1 MKFYI
6 NYFFYFFLSFVL
18 FTTIGTLSHEF
29 GHIAVAKYYGYKT
42 SLHYGSMNYKTN
54 FEVELIKLYK
64 KYKFDPNKSIPYEL
78 EKEHNKLIEKYK
90 KESLY
95 VSMGGPLQTMITGLF
110 GCLLLY
116 IRRNKQ
122 IESGFNLID
131 WIAVFLSLFWLRE
144 LFNLISS
151 LAYGMML
158 QHGKYFGGDEYRI
171 SKKLNL
177 WEGTIPVVLGLL
189 GLVISLIVVFKIV
202 PFNLRFTFIISG
214 LIGGITGLYLWMDV
228 FGPWLLP

>member
-1 MKFYI
+1 MTYKSENEKNAI
-6 NYFFYFFLSFVL
+6 DFLKS
-18 FTTIGTLSHEF
+18 S
-29 GHIAVAKYYGYKT
+29 
-42 SLHYGSMNYKTN
+42 
-54 FEVELIKLYK
+54 K
-64 KYKFDPNKSIPYEL
+64 KE
-78 EKEHNKLIEKYK
+78 LIEKYK